1 MVIGFNLTFF
11 PMHILGLMGEPRRS
25 YTYPDIPGWG
35 ALNFAETIGAFLM
48 AIGVLV
54 LLWNMRQSLRGTQR
68 APDNPWN
75 AWTLE
80 WATSSPPPPENF
92 ATVLPP
98 ISTHRPLWDV
108 QHNVPPPAAPPRP
121 TIEAR
126 WRTPMVGI
134 GAFIFSESTFF
145 GALIVAFLEYRTRSV
160 GFGVQDLDMPR
171 AFFFSLFLF
180 ASSLTIYLAEQ
191 RLHRDDQRGFLRFW
205 LLTMLLGAIFLA
217 NQVLEYLRLYAE
229 GVTISTNLFTTAF
242 YTLTGFHGLHVVVGL
257 IALGVIGGLAAT
269 GDFRGGRR
277 RVAVDTVA
285 VYWHFVDAV
294 WVVVFSLV
302 YLLGRV
308 A

>member
-1 MVIGFNLTFF
+1 V
-11 PMHILGLMGEPRRS
+11 
-25 YTYPDIPGWG
+25 PGWG

-48 AIGVLV
+48 AWRADAAVEHPPEP
-54 LLWNMRQSLRGTQR
+54 RGTER
-68 APDNPWN
+68 ARQPWN
-75 AWTLE
+75 VDAQ
-80 WATSSPPPPENF
+80 WATSSPPPPG
-92 ATVLPP
+92 TSL
-98 ISTHRPLWDV
+98 
-108 QHNVPPPAAPPRP
+108 PPAADQLPPTAVGRAAQRP
-121 TIEAR
+121 AVGCATAADVKRTGECRWSASAR
-126 WRTPMVGI
+126 SSFDRRFWRADRDIP
-134 GAFIFSESTFF
+134 
-145 GALIVAFLEYRTRSV
+145 EYRTHTV
-160 GFGVQDLDMPR
+160 GFGAQDLDVPR

-191 RLHRDDQRGFLRFW
+191 RLHRDDERGFLLLW
-205 LLTMLLGAIFLA
+205 LLTMLLGVIFLA

-257 IALGVIGGLAAT
+257 IALGIIAGLARA